1 MASPAPAQ
9 TATPALS
16 KVQQD
21 LIDGSFAARA
31 LRFGSFTLKSGRI
44 SPYFFNAGELSTGP
58 LISTL
63 ATGYAAEIAALG
75 VQFDVLFGPAYKG
88 IPLAAATALALHREH
103 GIDVGYAFDRKEAKD
118 HGEGGRVVGAPLKG
132 KRVLVLD
139 DVMTSGKAVRIS
151 VDTIRAQGG
160 EVVGAVL
167 LLDREEVGPDGV
179 TSTVEDLRSFLA
191 HEVVSLLKMR
201 HLITWLEKRGDT
213 ESLQAMNAYRQTY
226 GIKHT

>member
-1 MASPAPAQ
+1 MDDAES
-9 TATPALS
+9 LS
-16 KVQQD
+16 RVQKD
-21 LIDGSFAARA
+21 LIDGSFASGA
-31 LRFGSFTLKSGRI
+31 LRFGTFTLKSGRI

-58 LISTL
+58 LISVL
-63 ATGYAAEIAALG
+63 ATGYAAEIAKLG
-75 VQFDVLFGPAYKG
+75 VKFDVLFGPAYKG

-151 VDTIRAQGG
+151 VDTIRAEGG
-160 EVVGAVL
+160 EIVGAVL
-167 LLDREEVGPDGV
+167 LLDREEVGPDGK
-179 TSTVEDLRSFLA
+179 TSTVEDLHGFLG

-201 HLITWLEKRGDT
+201 HLITWLKNRGDNSSI
-213 ESLQAMNAYRQTY
+213 EAMEAYRAQY
-226 GIKHT
+226 GIKQN